1 MDGQAPPQTTFRRT
15 IVGSGWTKNGFVY
28 LLIIAAAAALF
39 FSLFPRQPATPAAD
53 ITQVA
58 QWIRAGDVRKVT
70 VDGETLTVELKN
82 GDTFTAT
89 KDQTIPF
96 QEMMTRLGIPP
107 EQLREPNL
115 VLVVNPPAELGN
127 WLAFFGGVLPL
138 LFIGALFFF
147 LMRQAQGSNSQAMSF
162 GKSRARMFT
171 GDKPTV
177 TFGDVAGCD
186 EAKEELREVVEFL
199 KEPQKFAAL
208 GARIPKGVLL
218 VGPPGTGKT
227 LMAKAVSGEAGVP
240 FFSISGSE
248 FVEMFVGVG
257 ASRVR
262 DLFEQAKRNSP
273 CIIFIDE
280 IDAVGRHRGAG
291 LGGSHDEREQTL
303 NQILVE
309 MDGFDTDT
317 NIIIIAATNRP
328 DILDPALLRP
338 GRFDRRVIMDQPDV
352 KGRRAILDIHVRGKP
367 LAEDIDL
374 DSIARGTPG
383 FVGAD
388 IENMVNEAAILAAR
402 RNRRTISMS
411 EMREAVERVSLGG
424 PERRSRVIKP
434 EEKRIVA
441 YHESGHAVLRK
452 VLPNTDPV
460 YKISII
466 PRGQAAGYVLSFP
479 EEDRGLVSK
488 PWFMDF
494 VTVALGGRVAEEL
507 IFDEVTNGARDDL
520 DKVTQIARQMVT
532 RYGMSEAMGPMVYG
546 RKEEM
551 VFLGREMSEQRDYSE
566 AVAKEIDREVKA
578 IVDQAYA
585 AARAALTEHIDKL
598 RLVAERLIEVETLTA
613 EEFNALWETNGE
625 AALPPA
631 PVVPPLTPKAPERRW
646 EDSRNSSPHPAG
658 PPPSPAPSPA

>member
-1 MDGQAPPQTTFRRT
+1 
-15 IVGSGWTKNGFVY
+15 VY
-28 LLIIAAAAALF
+28 LLILAAAAALF
-39 FSLFPRQPATPAAD
+39 FSLFPRQEQTPAAD
-53 ITQVA
+53 ISQVA
-58 QWIRAGDVRKVT
+58 QWIREGEVRSVE

-82 GDTFTAT
+82 GETYTAN
-89 KDQTIPF
+89 KDGATPF
-96 QEMMTRLGIPP
+96 QETMTRLGIEP
-107 EQLREPNL
+107 ELLREPNL
-115 VLVVNPPAELGN
+115 ILVVNPPAEMGN

-138 LFIGALFFF
+138 LFIGGLFFF

-162 GKSRARMFT
+162 GKSKARMFT

-177 TFGDVAGCD
+177 TFDDVAGCD
-186 EAKEELREVVEFL
+186 EAKEELKEVVEFL

-218 VGPPGTGKT
+218 VGQPGTGKT

-273 CIIFIDE
+273 CIIFVDE
-280 IDAVGRHRGAG
+280 IDAVGRQRGAG

-317 NIIIIAATNRP
+317 NVIIIAATNRP

-402 RNRRTISMS
+402 RNRRNISMS

-441 YHESGHAVLRK
+441 YHEAGHAVLRK

-479 EEDRGLVSK
+479 DEDRGLVSK

-507 IFDEVTNGARDDL
+507 IFNEVTNGARDDL

-532 RYGMSEAMGPMVYG
+532 RYGMSDAMGPMVYG

-551 VFLGREMSEQRDYSE
+551 VFLGRELSEQRDYSE
-566 AVAKEIDREVKA
+566 AIAKEIDREVKA

-585 AARAALTEHIDKL
+585 TAHTALNEHIDKL
-598 RLVAERLIEVETLTA
+598 KLVAERLIEVETLTA
-613 EEFNALWETNGE
+613 EEFIALWESDGQPT
-625 AALPPA
+625 PA
-631 PVVPPLTPKAPERRW
+631 PAPISSPAAPKAPERRW
-646 EDSRNSSPHPAG
+646 EEVRGSSPQTSG
-658 PPPSPAPSPA
+658 PPPSAAPSPA

>member
-1 MDGQAPPQTTFRRT
+1 
-15 IVGSGWTKNGFVY
+15 
-28 LLIIAAAAALF
+28 
-39 FSLFPRQPATPAAD
+39 
-53 ITQVA
+53 
-58 QWIRAGDVRKVT
+58 
-70 VDGETLTVELKN
+70 
-82 GDTFTAT
+82 
-89 KDQTIPF
+89 
-96 QEMMTRLGIPP
+96 
-107 EQLREPNL
+107 
-115 VLVVNPPAELGN
+115 
-127 WLAFFGGVLPL
+127 
-138 LFIGALFFF
+138 
-147 LMRQAQGSNSQAMSF
+147 
-162 GKSRARMFT
+162 
-171 GDKPTV
+171 
-177 TFGDVAGCD
+177 
-186 EAKEELREVVEFL
+186 
-199 KEPQKFAAL
+199 
-208 GARIPKGVLL
+208 
-218 VGPPGTGKT
+218 
-227 LMAKAVSGEAGVP
+227 
-240 FFSISGSE
+240 
-248 FVEMFVGVG
+248 
-257 ASRVR
+257 
-262 DLFEQAKRNSP
+262 
-273 CIIFIDE
+273 
-280 IDAVGRHRGAG
+280 
-291 LGGSHDEREQTL
+291 
-303 NQILVE
+303 

-402 RNRRTISMS
+402 RNRRNISMS
-411 EMREAVERVSLGG
+411 EMREAVERVSMGG

-441 YHESGHAVLRK
+441 YHEAGHAVLRR

-479 EEDRGLVSK
+479 DEDRGLVSK

-507 IFDEVTNGARDDL
+507 IFNEVTNGARDDL

-566 AVAKEIDREVKA
+566 AIAKEIDREVKA
-578 IVDQAYA
+578 IVDQSYA
-585 AARAALTEHIDKL
+585 MARTELTANIDKL

-613 EEFNALWETNGE
+613 EEFIALWESDGQPAPAPTPVS
-625 AALPPA
+625 PPA
-631 PVVPPLTPKAPERRW
+631 APKAPERRW
-646 EDSRNSSPHPAG
+646 EDARGSSPQTSG
-658 PPPSPAPSPA
+658 PPPSAAPSPA

>member
-1 MDGQAPPQTTFRRT
+1 
-15 IVGSGWTKNGFVY
+15 VGSGWTRNGFVY

-39 FSLFPRQPATPAAD
+39 FSFFPRQEKAPTAD
-53 ITQVA
+53 LTQVA
-58 QWIRAGDVRKVT
+58 EWISQGNVRSIEVSGEALKV
-70 VDGETLTVELKN
+70 DLKN
-82 GDTFTAT
+82 GETYTSNKDGAT
-89 KDQTIPF
+89 PF
-96 QEMMTRLGIPP
+96 QETMTRLGIEP
-107 EQLREPNL
+107 ELLREPNL
-115 VLVVNPPAELGN
+115 ILVVNPPADTGN

-138 LFIGALFFF
+138 LFIGGLFFF

-162 GKSRARMFT
+162 GKSKARVFT

-177 TFGDVAGCD
+177 TFDDVAGCD
-186 EAKEELREVVEFL
+186 EAKEELKEVVEFL

-218 VGPPGTGKT
+218 VGQPGTGKT

-273 CIIFIDE
+273 CIVFVDE
-280 IDAVGRHRGAG
+280 IDAVGRQRGAG

-374 DSIARGTPG
+374 DSVARGTPG

-402 RNRRTISMS
+402 RNRRNISMS

-424 PERRSRVIKP
+424 PERRSRVIRP

-441 YHESGHAVLRK
+441 YHEAGHAVLRK
-452 VLPNTDPV
+452 VMPNTDPV

-507 IFDEVTNGARDDL
+507 IFNEITNGARDDL

-532 RYGMSEAMGPMVYG
+532 RYGMSDVMGPMVYG

-551 VFLGREMSEQRDYSE
+551 IFLGREFSEQRDYSE
-566 AVAKEIDREVKA
+566 AIAKEIDREVKA
-578 IVDQAYA
+578 IVDQSYA
-585 AARAALTEHIDKL
+585 AARTALSENIDKL
-598 RLVAERLIEVETLTA
+598 KLVAERLIEVETLTA
-613 EEFNALWETNGE
+613 EEFIALWQSNGQPTP
-625 AALPPA
+625 APA
-631 PVVPPLTPKAPERRW
+631 PVSPPAAPKAPERRW
-646 EDSRNSSPHPAG
+646 EDVRGSSPQTSG
-658 PPPSPAPSPA
+658 PPPSASPSPA